1 MEMKKVYFMNNEG
14 VVVLRMVSEGD
25 RYFDIIEETEYTTEE
40 LRAKDMYLSE
50 EEAWEAYES
59 FKATIEDVE

>member
-1 MEMKKVYFMNNEG
+1 MEMKNVYFMNNEG
-14 VVVLRMVSEGD
+14 VVMLKMVNEGD

-50 EEAWEAYES
+50 EEAWKAYES

>member
-1 MEMKKVYFMNNEG
+1 MEMRKVFFMNQEG
-14 VVVLRMVSEGD
+14 VVVLKMVNEGD

-40 LRAKDMYLSE
+40 LKAKDIYLNE

>member
-1 MEMKKVYFMNNEG
+1 MEMKNVYFMNNEG
-14 VVVLRMVSEGD
+14 VVVLKMVNEGD

-50 EEAWEAYES
+50 EEAWEAYEI